1 MPNAELLEAQLK
13 LCLDRLSN
21 SEPVEIDDAWIE
33 ESGEMFKDCLRK
45 QLAPRPKEDFRIR
58 MSNLGKPTC
67 QLQREKEGAPKSRNE
82 YNFIVKMMLGDA
94 TECIMEVLLKAAGLN
109 ITGGKEDV
117 ELKINNHIIKG
128 QDDIH
133 IDGAVFDT
141 KSCSPYAFNNK
152 WRAGIDGLK
161 KDDPFGYMKQ
171 MVGYS
176 DAQGKPAGGW
186 VVVNKSTGEVTIAGA
201 EFSETDLAK
210 QRQEMCDVVDLIHS
224 DKPFKKCFKEEIET
238 TRGKKP
244 TGSKKVPMNCTFCSY
259 MKECWP
265 TAQFLPATTTKAKNP
280 KHYWYTEYGNNAT
293 STS

>member
-1 MPNAELLEAQLK
+1 MANAEILEAQLK

-21 SEPVEIDDAWIE
+21 GESVEVEDEWIE
-33 ESGEMFKDCLRK
+33 DAGEMFKDCLRK
-45 QLAPRPKEDFRIR
+45 QLAPRPEEDFRIR
-58 MSNLGKPTC
+58 MSNIGKPTC

-117 ELKINNHIIKG
+117 ELKINSHTIKG

-152 WRAGIDGLK
+152 WRAGISGLK
-161 KDDPFGYMKQ
+161 DDDPFGYIKQ
-171 MVGYS
+171 MIGYS

-186 VVVNKSTGEVTIAGA
+186 VVVNKSTGEVTIVGA
-201 EFSETDLAK
+201 EFSDKELEEH
-210 QRQEMCDVVDLIHS
+210 RREMADTVDLVFS
-224 DKPFKKCFKEEIET
+224 DKPFKKCFDVELET
-238 TRGKKP
+238 TRGQMP
-244 TGSKKVPMNCTFCSY
+244 TGSLKVPMGCTFCSY

-265 TAQFLPATTTKAKNP
+265 NARYLPHTVSKAKNP
-280 KHYWYTEYGNNAT
+280 KHYWYTEYGKDET
-293 STS
+293 STN